1 MSLGPGIL
9 ALGLL
14 ATSGFIGGFC
24 ITNGSGQYLDMLPK
38 QHAESV
44 APNAN
49 EDAAAG
55 LMAASGTTKRGGRRR
70 HVGGGGGGTADTGAD
85 NAATNGGGGDGGAA
99 EGGDAGSASP
109 GDAPK
114 AGGTGPNT
122 GAAPQHLGGAEAAA
136 FLAGNTVVEDAP
148 ARRYAYFAPRGVRM
162 DGNRQG
168 FVARPWDRAKSTL
181 CSPGSD
187 GILACHAIQVR
198 MNHPGAAT
206 AGAPIGELRLEGDR
220 WLPILAGNVESFPD
234 HLPFLDSV
242 VTEMKPEPSALK
254 PTAIGAA
261 AFATLV
267 GHLAAIDPEQ
277 SRRTTFVAFA
287 KDGSRLDIERSQDD
301 DAALKVTPGRWS
313 FAKAM
318 LCEDRVG
325 AGQAP
330 ACFALQAWGKTSLR
344 LVPKDKGDTIRLD
357 ILIETDRPQRQAAQ

>member
-1 MSLGPGIL
+1 MRLGPGIL

-24 ITNGSGQYLDMLPK
+24 ITSGSGQYLDMLPRH
-38 QHAESV
+38 HAESA

-55 LMAASGTTKRGGRRR
+55 IMAAGGDPKRGGHR
-70 HVGGGGGGTADTGAD
+70 HKTAGGGGAADEGSD
-85 NAATNGGGGDGGAA
+85 GAA
-99 EGGDAGSASP
+99 PEGGDAGAASAGTASA

-114 AGGTGPNT
+114 TGGTDPHAGT
-122 GAAPQHLGGAEAAA
+122 APRQLGGAEAAG
-136 FLAGNTVVEDAP
+136 FLAGNTVVEDAS
-148 ARRYAYFAPRGVRM
+148 ARRYSYFAPRGVRM

-187 GILACHAIQVR
+187 GILVCRAIEVR
-198 MNHPGAAT
+198 TKGLDAP
-206 AGAPIGELRLEGDR
+206 AGGSSIGELRLDERR
-220 WLPILAGNVESFPD
+220 WLPILSGNVESFPD

-242 VTEMKPEPSALK
+242 VAEVKPEPSALK

-261 AFATLV
+261 ALATLV
-267 GHLAAIDPEQ
+267 GHLAAIGSAEQ
-277 SRRTTFVAFA
+277 GRATTFVAFA

-313 FAKAM
+313 FAKGM
-318 LCEDRVG
+318 LCEDRAG
-325 AGQAP
+325 ADEAP

-344 LVPKDKGDTIRLD
+344 LVPKGKDDTIRLD
-357 ILIETDRPQRQAAQ
+357 VLTETDRPQHQAAQ